1 MQSFRQYLHEQ
12 MLTERFINL
21 IGDDS
26 DKEKYVD
33 AVWDL
38 LQYSYKDI
46 GGIRG
51 SGFRSPEDMMKNI
64 PFWKVATSG
73 GRVVAVSMYKD
84 KGGRK
89 VAAVG
94 TDGSKEGKRKIID
107 MMGNEMERS
116 FGEKSKGALGL
127 MMKLIPWNVLEQ
139 YVMTPE
145 QAAQAFNKDVTP
157 VTDLDPNEIPADGVQ
172 TLQKYPQLKPYAYVR
187 ELAGK
192 PAFKVAI
199 GTPGI
204 RIR

>member
-1 MQSFRQYLHEQ
+1 MISFRQYLNEQ
-12 MLTERFINL
+12 MLTERFVNL
-21 IGDDS
+21 IGDDAG
-26 DKEKYVD
+26 KEKYVD

-46 GGIRG
+46 GGIKG
-51 SGFRSPEDMMKNI
+51 SGFNSPEDMIKNI

-94 TDGSKEGKRKIID
+94 TDGSKEGKAKIVD
-107 MMGNEMERS
+107 MMGNELERS

-127 MMKLIPWNVLEQ
+127 MMKLIPWSVLE
-139 YVMTPE
+139 YFVMTPE
-145 QAAQAFNKDVTP
+145 QAARAFNKDVTP
-157 VTDLDPNEIPADGVQ
+157 ITDLNPNDVPADGVQ
-172 TLQKYPQLKPYAYVR
+172 TLRKYPQLKPYAYVR

-199 GTPGI
+199 GTPGL